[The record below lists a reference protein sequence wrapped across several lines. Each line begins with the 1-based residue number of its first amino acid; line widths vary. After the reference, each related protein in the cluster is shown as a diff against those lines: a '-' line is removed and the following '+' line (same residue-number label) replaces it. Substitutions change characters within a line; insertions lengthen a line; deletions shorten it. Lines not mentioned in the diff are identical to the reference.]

1 MKLWMEHG
9 EERKAKGMRESHSLS
24 LVLCQRTLIFENL
37 LDSFDVRLAL
47 VRDEQGESHTLLSRL
62 ARSKMTTF
70 DLLIQEY
77 RNSRPEDYQRSV
89 GPQDSPAPRPA
100 QSRPEHYANL
110 PPNTPGSTAQAIG
123 YSPFQPVISFPPP
136 PPLPLQQQ
144 STTPIDPFYAS
155 YGTPWRPDESTSTI
169 QNDTTRSL
177 EVATP
182 GKAGIHP
189 SRLAIL
195 AQTGVVEQ
203 PVARSAEPSQ
213 AFDTGSNV
221 VQEKRMIEETTK
233 NAYGARKRRAES
245 DASSTNMPSQGGGSN
260 YAPTGN
266 ESVIVAIR
274 GAAQSPPIGAPS
286 IPGVSASPTP
296 QAMNDD
302 YSMVSQSVP
311 HDMPAH
317 VGGGGGADSF
327 LNALNLPPNGSSPIA
342 NEIMNPSDTPMNTS
356 DTSTVSSIT
365 VIADS
370 EEQSKES
377 TVQGEQDVDISAS
390 AETKTDVGG
399 SVEEDTHMESQEEG
413 NKGESTSTA

>member
-1 MKLWMEHG
+1 L
-9 EERKAKGMRESHSLS
+9 
-24 LVLCQRTLIFENL
+24 
-37 LDSFDVRLAL
+37 
-47 VRDEQGESHTLLSRL
+47 
-62 ARSKMTTF
+62 TTF
-70 DLLIQEY
+70 ELLIQEY

-123 YSPFQPVISFPPP
+123 YSPFQPVIAFPPP
-136 PPLPLQQQ
+136 PPLPLLQQ
-144 STTPIDPFYAS
+144 SSTPIDPFYAS
-155 YGTPWRPDESTSTI
+155 YGTPWRPDESTSII
-169 QNDTTRSL
+169 QNDTPRSS
-177 EVATP
+177 EVTAP
-182 GKAGIHP
+182 PKAGIHP

-203 PVARSAEPSQ
+203 PIGLSAETSQ
-213 AFDTGSNV
+213 ALDTGSNV

-233 NAYGARKRRAES
+233 NAYGARKRRTES
-245 DASSTNMPSQGGGSN
+245 DASSTNMPSQGGGSS

-296 QAMNDD
+296 QAMNGD

-311 HDMPAH
+311 HDMPSQI
-317 VGGGGGADSF
+317 GGGGADSF
-327 LNALNLPPNGSSPIA
+327 LNALNLPSNGSPPIV
-342 NEIMNPSDTPMNTS
+342 NETVNPSDTPMNPS
-356 DTSTVSSIT
+356 DTSTVSSTT

-370 EEQSKES
+370 EEQTTEP

-399 SVEEDTHMESQEEG
+399 SVEEDTQMESQEEG